1 MLWRSGF
8 LAFLPKDKVVVM
20 EHRSHEVEDLITVSV
35 VTFNHAPYIKQCID
49 SILGQT
55 WQNLEI
61 LVVDD
66 CSTDETVDLVKSY
79 RDPRIILIAK
89 KTNRGVSDST
99 DVYLRRA
106 AGRYIATMCGD
117 DRMATPFKI
126 EKQVEFLK
134 KNEWCSVVFSNIEL
148 IGERGEIL
156 DTHSSSVKQVLQVY
170 ESGIQN
176 QDPKQLLNTFFL
188 KGNVLAGPTMLADM
202 QVFHQYGSFDR
213 RYLPLQDFDMSIR
226 LLING
231 VGIAVIPEKT
241 VSYRIRDKQMNLSAI
256 TMESAN
262 RLVYERAK
270 ILEQYWKIS
279 LQHFKAIFPEYVFS
293 EEENELL
300 VPYYLQDMFSKSH
313 EMFAKLFRV
322 NTLYYLYGKSPE
334 MARIIEDYE
343 GFLPTDFYKL
353 IGTIDFSKISQR
365 RKAKPY
371 LKRLRHS
378 LRASAR
384 NFSERILKYF

>member
-1 MLWRSGF
+1 M
-8 LAFLPKDKVVVM
+8 
-20 EHRSHEVEDLITVSV
+20 SV

-79 RDPRIILIAK
+79 RDPRINLITK
-89 KTNRGVSDST
+89 KKNRGVSDST

-106 AGRYIATMCGD
+106 TGRYIATMCGD

-134 KNEWCSVVFSNIEL
+134 RNEWCSVVFSNIEL
-148 IGERGEIL
+148 IGERGEML
-156 DTHSSSVKQVLQVY
+156 DTRSSSVKQVLQVF

-188 KGNVLAGPTMLADM
+188 KGNVLAGPTILADM
-202 QVFHQYGSFDR
+202 KVFHQFGSFDR
-213 RYLPLQDFDMSIR
+213 RYLQLQDFDMSIR

-231 VGIAVIPEKT
+231 VGVAVIPEKT
-241 VSYRIRDKQMNLSAI
+241 VSYRIRDNHMNLSAI
-256 TMESAN
+256 TTESVN
-262 RLVYERAK
+262 RLVYERAR
-270 ILEQYWKIS
+270 ILEQYWKVS
-279 LQHFKAIFPEYVFS
+279 LQQFKTIFPEYVFS
-293 EEENELL
+293 GEENELL

-313 EMFAKLFRV
+313 EMFAKLFRI
-322 NTLYYLYGKSPE
+322 NTLYHLYGQSPE

-353 IGTIDFSKISQR
+353 LGEISYSKNELSLKAFR
-365 RKAKPY
+365 RSLKA
-371 LKRLRHS
+371 S
-378 LRASAR
+378 VR
-384 NFSERILKYF
+384 NFSKRILKYFD